1 MGINW
6 ERMIKMG
13 ILNLLYTKLPKA
25 LSAIRDLSFSRTIQ
39 SRGLTF
45 KLITD
50 NWITKYRARTF
61 NEKEPEMLDWLDHNL
76 LDEDVFFDIG
86 ANIGIYSIY
95 AAIRKPNAKVIALEP
110 EYSNLHEL
118 KQNILKNKL
127 TNNIFTYSIAL
138 DESSGISHLH
148 IQDETPGAALATV
161 YSDNL
166 TVTATDHPIIWK
178 EGVATMKIDDF
189 SDTIGLKPTMIK
201 IDVDGNE
208 LSILKGGEKTLN
220 NPKLKTIFIEVDY
233 KNIGCEEILADYGF
247 VLTNTFGDNQIW
259 NRS

>member
-1 MGINW
+1 
-6 ERMIKMG
+6 MIKMG
-13 ILNLLYTKLPKA
+13 IGNLLYIKLPKA

-61 NEKEPEMLDWLDHNL
+61 NEKEPEMLDWLDQNL
-76 LDEDVFFDIG
+76 NNEDVFFDIG

-110 EYSNLHEL
+110 EYSNLHQL
-118 KQNILKNKL
+118 KHKILKNKL
-127 TNNIFTYSIAL
+127 TNNIFSYSIAL
-138 DESSGISHLH
+138 DENSGISHLH
-148 IQDETPGAALATV
+148 IQDETAGAALATV
-161 YSDNL
+161 SNENL
-166 TVTATDHPIIWK
+166 KVTATGHSIIWK
-178 EGVATMKIDDF
+178 EGVATMTLDDF
-189 SDTIGLKPTMIK
+189 SDAICLKTTMIK

-233 KNIGCEEILADYGF
+233 NNVGCKETLVDYGF
-247 VLTNTFGDNQIW
+247 VLTQTFGENQIW